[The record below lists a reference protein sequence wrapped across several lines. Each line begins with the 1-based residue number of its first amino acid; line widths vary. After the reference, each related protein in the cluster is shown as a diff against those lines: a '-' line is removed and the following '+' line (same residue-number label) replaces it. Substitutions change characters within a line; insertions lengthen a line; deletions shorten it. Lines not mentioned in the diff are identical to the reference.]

1 MVPEQF
7 FTEAGNCIC
16 SYLELDKAL
25 RSFYDYI
32 CAHLPVCQ
40 IGLVLGDASGDS
52 QYLHVVAWATETQ
65 TVLNNN
71 SNIDNYLYS
80 TIPATTEL
88 LTVVEKAQGDPAE
101 WPIVV
106 NDPQFLMQPPFAAL
120 RLQEEGRQRGGMLF
134 LFKKDAHLT
143 ADHMQ
148 MMAGL
153 HAPALIAFAN
163 CLNFMELTRLREKLT
178 QENLALQNR
187 LELLSSNK
195 MIGSSRSIQA
205 VLAQIRSVATLPTS
219 VLITGESGTGKE
231 VAARLIHALSKRAQQ
246 PFIAI
251 NCGAIPENLVESE
264 LFGYEK
270 GAFTGSYKSHKG
282 KFERAEGGTLFLD
295 EVAELPLASQVK
307 LLRVLQEKKIERIGG
322 ERSIPVDVRI
332 IAATNQNLASM
343 VQEKRFRDDLYYRI
357 SVFVL
362 NMPPLRERREDIPF
376 LVGHFLRMKAAQL
389 NISRVPQLTKASMDV
404 LCQMPWPGNVR
415 ELENFIERHLV
426 NATVQKSNT
435 LDIQLEIPHTA
446 TEDIHCSA
454 EEALVEYLRKLFT
467 QTNGK
472 ISGKNSVVAIS
483 GLSRDT
489 VYRYKKKYCL
499 G

>member
-1 MVPEQF
+1 MIPEHF
-7 FTEAGNCIC
+7 FIEAGNRIC

-25 RSFYDYI
+25 RSFFDYI
-32 CAHLPVCQ
+32 RGYIPVRQ
-40 IGLVLGDASGDS
+40 IGLVLGDVSGDA
-52 QYLHVVAWATETQ
+52 QYLHVVAWATENHA
-65 TVLNNN
+65 VLNNN

-80 TIPATTEL
+80 TIFAQPEM
-88 LTVVEKAQGDPAE
+88 LTVVEELHGDIDE

-106 NDPQFLMQPPFAAL
+106 NDSHFKMEPPFVAL
-120 RLQEEGRQRGGMLF
+120 RLQEKGRQRGGMIF
-134 LFKKDAHLT
+134 LLKNGTHLT
-143 ADHMQ
+143 PDQLQ
-148 MMAGL
+148 MIKGL

-178 QENLALQNR
+178 QENLTLQNK
-187 LELLSSNK
+187 LELLSSNQ
-195 MIGSSRSIQA
+195 MIGSSRAIKA
-205 VLAQIRSVATLPTS
+205 VLAQIRSVAALPTG

-231 VAARLIHALSKRAQQ
+231 VAARLIHALSKRADQ

-295 EVAELPLASQVK
+295 EIAELPLAAQVK
-307 LLRVLQEKKIERIGG
+307 LLRVVQEKKIERIGG
-322 ERSIPVDVRI
+322 EKSIPIDVRI
-332 IAATNQNLASM
+332 IAATNQNLENM
-343 VQEKRFRDDLYYRI
+343 VQEKRFRDDLFYRL

-376 LVGHFLRMKAAQL
+376 LAAHFLRLKAEQL
-389 NISRVPQLTKASMDV
+389 NIAHVPLLTKESMAV
-404 LCQMPWPGNVR
+404 LSKMPWPGNVR
-415 ELENFIERHLV
+415 ELENFIERQLV
-426 NATVQKSNT
+426 NATVQKSKM
-435 LDIQLEIPHTA
+435 LDIQPEAPLNEDA
-446 TEDIHCSA
+446 DIHCTA
-454 EEALVEYLRKLFT
+454 EEALAIYLNRLFV
-467 QTNGK
+467 QTHGK
-472 ISGKNSVVAIS
+472 ISGKNSVASIS

-489 VYRYKKKYCL
+489 VYRYKKKYGL